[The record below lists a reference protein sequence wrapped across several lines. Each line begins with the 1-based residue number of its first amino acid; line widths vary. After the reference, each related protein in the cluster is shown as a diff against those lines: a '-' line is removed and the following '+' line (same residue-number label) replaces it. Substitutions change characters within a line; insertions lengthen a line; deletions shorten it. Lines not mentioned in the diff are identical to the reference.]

1 MRDDDGLQM
10 AILFAVFCSL
20 LAGLANC
27 ALEAK
32 GPVPPCAVCMTA
44 W

>member
-1 MRDDDGLQM
+1 MRDGDGLQI
-10 AILFAVFCSL
+10 AILFAIICSL

-32 GPVPPCAVCMTA
+32 GPVPVCADCMTA